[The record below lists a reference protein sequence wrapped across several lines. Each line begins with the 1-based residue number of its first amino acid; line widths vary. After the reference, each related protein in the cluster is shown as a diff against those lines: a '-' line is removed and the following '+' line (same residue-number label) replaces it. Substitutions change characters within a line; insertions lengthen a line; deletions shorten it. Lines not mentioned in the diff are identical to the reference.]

1 MFTALHAAR
10 SRLRRIAGAMTPQEW
25 TRFSAMF
32 AFILAVNVVGWGI
45 YVLYV
50 MPHHFAYKGEDGSA
64 GLGIVIYP
72 ISYLINRARG
82 IDLGLAF
89 RELPPE

>member
-1 MFTALHAAR
+1 MNCKFKHIFP
-10 SRLRRIAGAMTPQEW
+10 S
-25 TRFSAMF
+25 
-32 AFILAVNVVGWGI
+32 LAVLSLVGVAALLV
-45 YVLYV
+45 YVLFFYPLATNNALGANTTTGWV
-50 MPHHFAYKGEDGSA
+50 ATGIIA